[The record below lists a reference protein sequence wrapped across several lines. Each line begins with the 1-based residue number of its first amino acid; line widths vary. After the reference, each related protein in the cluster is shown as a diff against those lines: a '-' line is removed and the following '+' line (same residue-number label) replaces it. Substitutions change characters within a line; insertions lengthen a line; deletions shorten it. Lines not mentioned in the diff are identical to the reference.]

1 MPAVTTADQ
10 VVREDLSPAFLNID
24 ARKTPLIA
32 QMKRGEQLG
41 NVLYSW
47 TIETYDG
54 RRTDGVPENKD
65 ADSFETNKQ
74 YRVWNRVQKFWRTP
88 HVTTEANDINVA
100 PADFGRMK
108 KEIVSKTREQ
118 QRDCEQR
125 ICDDRSS
132 KDDDGVSGREF
143 LGLGMVINDG
153 VSVGMSNAALVNA
166 DAQTQIPAQFT
177 TPTAQ
182 IYTGL
187 LTTMKTSDGSNQLQV
202 FFDQNQLLNMLQN
215 RFDNVGMTTELSFFC
230 DALLKRHTAQFFG
243 KYAPQIRVSD
253 TVVRTPQAAVDEN
266 RLNITGVD
274 MIETDFG
281 PIDIHLVS
289 FMPRQILSA
298 GAPSIKTIGAMS
310 GRGYLL
316 DMEHVRLRPSGL
328 WLTYQTLEDKG
339 AGPRGLLQSIIGY
352 EFGDPRGHCKV
363 DPNII
368 QTTV

>member
-1 MPAVTTADQ
+1 MPALTTADM
-10 VVREDLSPAFLNID
+10 VSREDLSEAFLNVD
-24 ARKTPLIA
+24 VRKTPLLA
-32 QMKRGEQLG
+32 RMKRGEQLG

-88 HVTTEANDINVA
+88 HVTTETNDVNVA
-100 PADFGRMK
+100 PADFGKMK

-125 ICDDRSS
+125 MCDDRSS

-153 VSVGMSNAALVNA
+153 VSVGMANAALVNT
-166 DAQTQIPAQFT
+166 DPQTAIPAQFM

-182 IYTGL
+182 IYTGV
-187 LTTMKTSDGSNQLQV
+187 LTDKKTSDASNQLKV
-202 FFDQNQLLNMLQN
+202 VFDQNALLDMLQN
-215 RFDNVGMTTELSFFC
+215 RFDNVGMTTELTLFC

-253 TVVRTPQAAVDEN
+253 TVVRTPQSGVDEK
-266 RLNITGVD
+266 RLNIEGVD

-281 PIDIHLVS
+281 PIAIELLS
-289 FMPRQILSA
+289 FMPRQVVSVNQPIGTMSA
-298 GAPSIKTIGAMS
+298 
-310 GRGYLL
+310 RGYLL

-328 WLTYQTLEDKG
+328 WLTYQALEDKG

-352 EFGDPRGHCKV
+352 EFGDPRGHCKI
-363 DPNII
+363 DPLKI
-368 QTTV
+368 QSIS

>member
-10 VVREDLSPAFLNID
+10 VVREDLSEAFLNID
-24 ARKTPLIA
+24 VRKTPLVA
-32 QMKRGEQLG
+32 RMKRGEKLG

-74 YRVWNRVQKFWRTP
+74 YRVWNRTQKFWRTP
-88 HVTTEANDINVA
+88 HVTTETNDVNVA
-100 PADFGRMK
+100 PAQFGTMK

-118 QRDCEQR
+118 QRDVEQR
-125 ICDDRSS
+125 LCDDRSS

-153 VSVGMSNAALVNA
+153 VSVGMSGAALTNS
-166 DAQTQIPAQFT
+166 DAQTAIPAQFM

-182 IYTGL
+182 IYVGS
-187 LTTMKTSDGSNQLQV
+187 LTDKKTSDSSNQLKV
-202 FFDQNQLLNMLQN
+202 IFDQNVFLDMLQN
-215 RFDNVGMTTELSFFC
+215 RFDNVGMTTELSLFA

-253 TVVRTPQAAVDEN
+253 TVIRTPQAGVDEK
-266 RLNITGVD
+266 RLNIEGVD

-281 PIDIHLVS
+281 PIDINLVS
-289 FMPRQILSA
+289 WMPRVAA
-298 GAPSIKTIGAMS
+298 GTMS

-316 DMEHVRLRPSGL
+316 DMEHVRIRPSGL
-328 WLTYQTLEDKG
+328 WLTYQMLEDKG
-339 AGPRGLLQSIIGY
+339 AGPRGLLQSILGY
-352 EFGDPRGHCKV
+352 EFGDPRGHCKI
-363 DPNII
+363 DPNVI
-368 QTTV
+368 QTTS